1 MVGTLTING
10 FDAYTKWG
18 VVLGDGSLNALM
30 TPAPVKAAIENKSR
44 LIDGKQVVSL
54 GKLDARDVSLT
65 LYIRAGNQ
73 MQFNQRLAAFI
84 TAIRQ
89 GTITLETKFEPNVVY
104 RLNYSNCTQFSQCR
118 GRLGKFVVRFNEPN
132 PANRQTS

>member
-18 VVLGDGSLNALM
+18 VVFGDGSLNALM

-44 LIDGKQVVSL
+44 IIDGKQVIPS

-65 LYIRAGNQ
+65 LYIRAENQ
-73 MQFNQRLAAFI
+73 TQFNQRLAAFI

-89 GTITLETKFEPNVVY
+89 GIITLKTKFEPEVVY
-104 RLNYSNCTQFSQCR
+104 RLMYLSCTQFTQCR

-132 PANRQTS
+132 PVNRQA